1 MASFLDKT
9 GLTYLWGK
17 ITERIAQSTAW
28 ANNWLT
34 NTSILAYAAGVANPS
49 FTSFRTS
56 ATSIDV
62 PIANEYYIGTVERYG
77 QNISVK
83 MTTMSNASKLY
94 INNTVNGGT
103 TWTGWH
109 VYTGT
114 AV

>member
-1 MASFLDKT
+1 MPGFSGAT
-9 GLTYLWGK
+9 GVPLK
-17 ITERIAQSTAW
+17 QMQDAIAQSTAW
-28 ANNWLT
+28 ANNWLK
-34 NTSILAYAAGVANPS
+34 NTSILAYAASVANPS
-49 FTSFRTS
+49 FTTFRTS
-56 ATSIDV
+56 ATSTDV

-103 TWTGWH
+103 TWTGWY